1 MDEGSPTPQVPQ
13 PMRAAQAPAGFT
25 NLIPGK
31 LIMLYWLKI
40 SMWYCEDMLELE
52 YQLITGLMQQPGF
65 PQQPG
70 LLQAGLMQA
79 GLIQAG
85 MMQAGLMQTGV
96 VQHPGLMQQ
105 AGLAQPGMTQCKMEV
120 RIWSGKT
127 HISKWPKSGW
137 NWWNM
142 INIVHIYA
150 KQCEIMQKN
159 QWKGSNGQIHC
170 FCKGNQLRG
179 AKNLEN

>member
-40 SMWYCEDMLELE
+40 SMWYCEDMLEPE

-70 LLQAGLMQA
+70 LLQTGLLQAGLMQA
-79 GLIQAG
+79 ARDARLQSACFVEAIMWPSSTFTWVWLQYHKSARIVPWLVGL
-85 MMQAGLMQTGV
+85 LVFGV
-96 VQHPGLMQQ
+96 RWLSWRF
-105 AGLAQPGMTQCKMEV
+105 EV
-120 RIWSGKT
+120 RIRYKCQ
-127 HISKWPKSGW
+127 
-137 NWWNM
+137 
-142 INIVHIYA
+142 VF
-150 KQCEIMQKN
+150 KQFYYV
-159 QWKGSNGQIHC
+159 G
-170 FCKGNQLRG
+170 FFF
-179 AKNLEN
+179 

>member
-13 PMRAAQAPAGFT
+13 PMRAALAPAGFT

-40 SMWYCEDMLELE
+40 LMLYCEDMLELE

-70 LLQAGLMQA
+70 LLQTGLLQAGLTQAGLTQAGLMPAGLTQA
-79 GLIQAG
+79 GL
-85 MMQAGLMQTGV
+85 MPAGLMQTAV

-105 AGLAQPGMTQCKMEV
+105 SGLAQPGMWSQGGVFLPCPLQGSSLQPRDSGGAQQGAGMC
-120 RIWSGKT
+120 RI
-127 HISKWPKSGW
+127 IL
-137 NWWNM
+137 
-142 INIVHIYA
+142 
-150 KQCEIMQKN
+150 Q
-159 QWKGSNGQIHC
+159 
-170 FCKGNQLRG
+170 
-179 AKNLEN
+179 